1 MALHLGVPVVAHMK
15 LLRINCKAH
24 HLIPDQGMLHR
35 KQAVD
40 FYIKKCDRPSPPPQQ
55 LQTHILAKF
64 NPDRTANPRKN
75 NYQEPIASSPATTT
89 GFYRQLT
96 GRAHITFEGRN
107 YICNRMAL
115 PCGSRA

>member
-1 MALHLGVPVVAHMK
+1 MS
-15 LLRINCKAH
+15 
-24 HLIPDQGMLHR
+24 HR

-40 FYIKKCDRPSPPPQQ
+40 FYIKKYDRPSLPLPNNSKPTSLPNLTRIGQQ
-55 LQTHILAKF
+55 T
-64 NPDRTANPRKN
+64 PVKN
-75 NYQEPIASSPATTT
+75 NYQEPLASSPATTT